1 MNDGNMDLI
10 AAVLGAVAAIFGLAN
25 LRKNGDSFVA
35 AVAFIVAAFVFGWV
49 YWN

>member
-1 MNDGNMDLI
+1 MNDQNLDLI
-10 AAVLGAVAAIFGLAN
+10 AIAFGMIAVVYGLAN

-35 AVAFIVAAFVFGWV
+35 AVAFIVAAFVFGWA